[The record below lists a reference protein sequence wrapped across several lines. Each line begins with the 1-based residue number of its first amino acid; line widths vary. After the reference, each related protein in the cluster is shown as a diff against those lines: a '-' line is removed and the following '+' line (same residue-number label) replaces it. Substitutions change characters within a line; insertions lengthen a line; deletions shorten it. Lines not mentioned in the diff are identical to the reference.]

1 MIKSNFSIKD
11 LENLT
16 GIKAHTIR
24 IWEKR
29 YELLSPDRT
38 ETNIRTY
45 SLESLQ
51 KILNVSYLK
60 NLGHK
65 ISHIAQ
71 LSEEEIE
78 RQVRLDSED
87 SNLNDRYVQRLK
99 LAMVNFD
106 QNLFQS
112 TYDAVY
118 QKDGFTSVFFEL
130 FIPFLEE
137 LGYLWQTKTIN
148 IAHEH
153 FISSLIKQKM
163 HINIEKLQYND
174 TSNAT
179 DDKPYILFLPENEM
193 HDLGLLFVNYQL
205 LLHGK
210 KTIYLGE
217 SMLLD
222 ALTYFKRKESNAIY
236 ITYFTIHPTQKK
248 IPSYLK
254 KFHKKIQEDTDAELW
269 VLGHLAQKIKSKDL
283 MKNQHVF
290 KNIAEAISQIPQ
302 LVSA

>member
-65 ISHIAQ
+65 ISFIAQ
-71 LSEEEIE
+71 LSEDEIE
-78 RQVRLDSED
+78 KQVRLDSEG
-87 SNLNDRYVQRLK
+87 SNLNDHYVQRLK

-137 LGYLWQTKTIN
+137 LGYLWQTNTIN

-174 TSNAT
+174 SMNT
-179 DDKPYILFLPENEM
+179 DEKPYILFLPENEM

-222 ALTYFKRKESNAIY
+222 ALSYFKKKEQDAVY
-236 ITYFTIHPTQKK
+236 ITYFTIYPTAKK
-248 IPSYLK
+248 TPSYLNR
-254 KFHKKIQEDTDAELW
+254 FHKKIQADTNAELW
-269 VLGHLAQKIKSKDL
+269 ILGHLAQKIKSKDL
-283 MKNQHVF
+283 MKNQQVF